1 MKKFAKIFLPL
12 ILSLFC
18 FGLSACGETP
28 ETPAE
33 LPAPEALQITND
45 VLYWNAA
52 EGAED
57 YGVYIDG
64 VEHITAECSYDLSR
78 EDSSCVHKIEVVAYG
93 KNGAACSRGETI
105 EYVGRNAPPT
115 EGLEFSMQASANR
128 CSVTKVSVDES
139 GVCILPETYNG
150 ARVVGFKVSMNAP
163 MEGASQVKVLY
174 LSRNID
180 KHTLRSG
187 FDFHKF
193 TALERI
199 YTAERDDQFIAA
211 GGGII
216 DSSENKLIVAGMKT
230 VIPDYVTQ
238 IGEYAYGG
246 RALKSFVVPE
256 RISVL
261 GDNLFAD
268 CEQLKSVTLPAKAD
282 FGSGLFARCE
292 QLESVTLPAQVTE
305 GTNWGGLF
313 MRCSSLKEAIIP
325 NGVVRLGSTFERCTS
340 IAKANIPDGV
350 EELVFAFS
358 YCTSLTEV
366 NLPESMREITGA
378 FQGCTA
384 LKEIKLPSNVSILD
398 GAFAGCAALESVT
411 VPGSVKSLDG
421 TFALC
426 ASLKSVVLEEGVE
439 RLRYTSSPS
448 SDLTTEKLFYP
459 FQQCVS
465 LKEIVIPSTMT
476 TIGMKSFTG
485 CNALEAVYYNGTAEE
500 WAEKVKVYEDG
511 NETLLSAT
519 RYYYSEAEPTEAG
532 NFWHYVDGK
541 PVKWAE

>member
-1 MKKFAKIFLPL
+1 MKTFAKIFLPL
-12 ILSLFC
+12 ILSLCC

-33 LPAPEALQITND
+33 LPAPEELQITDD

-115 EGLEFSMQASANR
+115 EGLEFSVQASANR
-128 CSVTKVSVDES
+128 CFVTKVSVDEN

-150 ARVVGFKVSMNAP
+150 ARVEGLSTSLV
-163 MEGASQVKVLY
+163 EGASQVKVLY

-180 KHTLRSG
+180 EHSFGGGVNIFRKL
-187 FDFHKF
+187 

-199 YTAERDDQFIAA
+199 YTAERDDQFVGA

-230 VIPDYVTQ
+230 VIPDYVTK
-238 IGEYAYGG
+238 IGDYAYAG

-256 RISVL
+256 RIVEI
-261 GDNLFAD
+261 GRYGLFYD
-268 CEQLKSVTLPAKAD
+268 CTQLEYVTLPERVAE
-282 FGSGLFARCE
+282 GSK
-292 QLESVTLPAQVTE
+292 
-305 GTNWGGLF
+305 WGGMF
-313 MRCSSLKEAIIP
+313 HGCSSLKEIRIP
-325 NGVVRLGSTFERCTS
+325 NGIVEMDVTF
-340 IAKANIPDGV
+340 AN
-350 EELVFAFS
+350 
-358 YCTSLTEV
+358 CTSLTEATV
-366 NLPESMREITGA
+366 PDGVTSITGV
-378 FQGCTA
+378 FGGCTSLVSVSLPQSIEKINWA
-384 LKEIKLPSNVSILD
+384 FRACTSLQSIEIPKNVQSLD
-398 GAFAGCAALESVT
+398 LAFGACTSLESVT
-411 VPGSVKSLDG
+411 VPGSVKEVSG
-421 TFALC
+421 TFAAC
-426 ASLKSVVLEEGVE
+426 ISLKSVVLEEGVE
-439 RLRYTSSPS
+439 ILAPMKMPLIGTY
-448 SDLTTEKLFYP
+448 YA
-459 FQQCVS
+459 FQQCIALTDIS
-465 LKEIVIPSTMT
+465 LPSTLT
-476 TIGMKSFTG
+476 TIGERSFEGCISLKSIMIPESTAIIRESAFVG
-485 CNALEAVYYNGTAEE
+485 CPLYNVFYKGTEAE
-500 WAEKVKVYEDG
+500 WNEKLNINETG

-519 RYYYSEAEPTEAG
+519 RYYYSETEPTEAG

-541 PVKWAE
+541 PTKWAE